1 MRGDLHHCGGDVPKG
16 GSRPATFCCREWQL
30 IDEQTGDQLRPDA
43 YGGRIL
49 CGMDRTLAPGEMHVA
64 WAKFKAGTFSDD
76 KYSLN
81 IDSILNRPFEGL
93 ALKSQ

>member
-1 MRGDLHHCGGDVPKG
+1 
-16 GSRPATFCCREWQL
+16 
-30 IDEQTGDQLRPDA
+30 
-43 YGGRIL
+43 
-49 CGMDRTLAPGEMHVA
+49 MDRTLAPGEMHVA